1 VRDPFRPAG
10 EGRYVVEGG
19 PEGAGCR
26 PTDRE
31 PDLTIGVA
39 ELGSLY
45 LGGVSA
51 TTLARAGRVEA
62 RTPAVLRV
70 ADAFFTS
77 TPAPWCCTPF

>member
-1 VRDPFRPAG
+1 
-10 EGRYVVEGG
+10 
-19 PEGAGCR
+19 
-26 PTDRE
+26 
-31 PDLTIGVA
+31 
-39 ELGSLY
+39 
-45 LGGVSA
+45 VSA